1 MRKVKKRKLKAES
14 VMSYRG
20 VVVELL
26 INTRDLEKADVEK
39 KSATEGI
46 YHHPGQVMDWHSTER
61 MCTHV
66 AGFCTALLTPA
77 TILLF
82 AKRSLTYKMSWLNG

>member
-14 VMSYRG
+14 GMSYRG

-66 AGFCTALLTPA
+66 VVSVLHSSPQLQYCCLPKGP
-77 TILLF
+77 
-82 AKRSLTYKMSWLNG
+82 

>member
-1 MRKVKKRKLKAES
+1 MKKRKLKAES
-14 VMSYRG
+14 GISYRG

-26 INTRDLEKADVEK
+26 VNMRDLEKADVEK
-39 KSATEGI
+39 KSATKGI
-46 YHHPGQVMDWHSTER
+46 SHHPSQVMDWHRTER

-66 AGFCTALLTPA
+66 VGFCTALLAPA

-82 AKRSLTYKMSWLNG
+82 AKRSLTYKMLWLNE